1 MFFMFIARC
10 CFARDTKWLF
20 VLWRMWPEESL
31 LSIEHIHHNTKAEG
45 LQNNI
50 GGFIGFRLKRR
61 ASDNIHYHPMNY
73 IG

>member
-61 ASDNIHYHPMNY
+61 ASDNIHYPMKY
-73 IG
+73 LL